1 MLLSSRNND
10 SLILF
15 QWFRCTSG
23 LYGYGYCE
31 SGKQVFTLF
40 KNRGWEAIIADDLVN
55 NTLFFVSLMVGG
67 VVGCIGLVLEAS
79 SDFFEDAGGNEKA
92 IAFVLGLVIGL
103 FIASVALSTFASGV
117 NTIIVLFAEAPADFQ
132 QNHPELSQKMR
143 QIWSEIYPG
152 SI

>member
-1 MLLSSRNND
+1 M
-10 SLILF
+10 
-15 QWFRCTSG
+15 
-23 LYGYGYCE
+23 
-31 SGKQVFTLF
+31 F

-67 VVGCIGLVLEAS
+67 VVGCIGLVLEVS
-79 SDFFEDAGGNEKA
+79 SDFFEDAGGNERA